1 MFSTNL
7 QESFII
13 LSAPDETCIVTSS
26 VARWPC
32 EPFTS
37 EGLEIIVTVLGVS
50 DCNESKL
57 LVPTACQ

>member
-1 MFSTNL
+1 M

-13 LSAPDETCIVTSS
+13 PSAPDETCIVTSS

-32 EPFTS
+32 EPFSS
-37 EGLEIIVTVLGVS
+37 EDLEIIVTVMGVS

-57 LVPTACQ
+57 LVLTACQ